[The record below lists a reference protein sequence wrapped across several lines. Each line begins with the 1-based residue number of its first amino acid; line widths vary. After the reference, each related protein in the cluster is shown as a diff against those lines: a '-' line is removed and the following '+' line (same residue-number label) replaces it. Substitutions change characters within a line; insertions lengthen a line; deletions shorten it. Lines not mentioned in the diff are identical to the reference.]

1 VSSDDQNNRWRKA
14 PRSTTVVFLLG
25 VFFIFAS
32 FGFVSDLTDMGSERP
47 LRFAI
52 YVILSGL
59 FPVVYAYAGVT
70 LRGKFWKALIPVFVL
85 HFASFG
91 LLGRY
96 LPENPRPKALNP
108 AATIDLQNR
117 LVFDGISIIIAVC
130 LGYTGLIFVSIREGR
145 RYGKTEME
153 KAVLEG
159 EMTAAREVQRVMV
172 PEDLPQIA
180 GYSIESVYRPAADV
194 GGDFFQVVPL
204 KSGRALVVIGDVSG
218 KGLRAAMIV
227 SMIVG
232 ILSTVSGY
240 TEEPAEILDELNRR
254 LCGRVY
260 EGFVTCLV
268 LRLGDE
274 GRIAIANA
282 GHLPPFVHGAELRV
296 QESLPLG
303 LSLNQAY
310 EEAAVQL
317 NRGEALVLLTDGV
330 VEARNPQG
338 ELLGFGEV
346 ETMLR
351 AGATAREV
359 AEVAERQGQNDDITV
374 LQVARKV

>member
-1 VSSDDQNNRWRKA
+1 MSSDDQNNRWRKA

-96 LPENPRPKALNP
+96 LPQNPRPKALNA

-172 PEDLPQIA
+172 PEDLPQIG
-180 GYSIESVYRPAADV
+180 GYSIESVYRPAAEV

-310 EEAAVQL
+310 EETAVQL
-317 NRGEALVLLTDGV
+317 NRGDALVLLTDGV

>member
-1 VSSDDQNNRWRKA
+1 MSSDDQNNRWRKA

>member
-1 VSSDDQNNRWRKA
+1 MGSDEHYNRWRKA

-96 LPENPRPKALNP
+96 LPENPRPKALNA

-180 GYSIESVYRPAADV
+180 GYSIESVYRPAAEV

>member
-310 EEAAVQL
+310 EETAVQL

>member
-1 VSSDDQNNRWRKA
+1 MSSDDQNNRWRKA

-96 LPENPRPKALNP
+96 LPENPRPKALNA

-310 EEAAVQL
+310 EETAVQL

>member
-1 VSSDDQNNRWRKA
+1 MSSDDQNNRWRKA

-96 LPENPRPKALNP
+96 LPENPRPKALNA

-172 PEDLPQIA
+172 PEDLPQIG
-180 GYSIESVYRPAADV
+180 GYSIESVYRPAAEV

>member
-96 LPENPRPKALNP
+96 LPENPRPKALNA

-180 GYSIESVYRPAADV
+180 GYSIESVYRPAAEV

-310 EEAAVQL
+310 EETAVQL
-317 NRGEALVLLTDGV
+317 NRGDALVLLTDGV

>member
-96 LPENPRPKALNP
+96 LPENPRPKALNA

>member
-1 VSSDDQNNRWRKA
+1 MSSDDQNNRWRKA

-96 LPENPRPKALNP
+96 LPENPRPKALNA

-180 GYSIESVYRPAADV
+180 GYSIESVYRPAAEV

-310 EEAAVQL
+310 EETAVQL

>member
-1 VSSDDQNNRWRKA
+1 MSSDDQNNRWRKA

-96 LPENPRPKALNP
+96 LPENPRPKALNA

-172 PEDLPQIA
+172 PEDLPQIG
-180 GYSIESVYRPAADV
+180 GYSIESVYRPAAEV

-310 EEAAVQL
+310 EETAVQL
-317 NRGEALVLLTDGV
+317 NRGDALVLLTDGV

>member
-1 VSSDDQNNRWRKA
+1 MSSDDQNNRWRKA

-96 LPENPRPKALNP
+96 LPQNPRPKALNA

-172 PEDLPQIA
+172 PEDLPQIG
-180 GYSIESVYRPAADV
+180 GYSIESVYRPAAEV

-310 EEAAVQL
+310 EETAVQL

>member
-1 VSSDDQNNRWRKA
+1 MSSDDQNNRWRKA

-172 PEDLPQIA
+172 PEDLPQIG
-180 GYSIESVYRPAADV
+180 GYSIESVYRPAAEV

-359 AEVAERQGQNDDITV
+359 AEVAERHGQNDDITV

>member
-1 VSSDDQNNRWRKA
+1 MSSDDQNNRWRKA

-96 LPENPRPKALNP
+96 LPENPRPKALNA

-180 GYSIESVYRPAADV
+180 GYSIESVYRPAAEV

>member
-1 VSSDDQNNRWRKA
+1 MSSDDQNNRWRKA

-96 LPENPRPKALNP
+96 LPENPRPKALNA

-180 GYSIESVYRPAADV
+180 GYSIESVYRPAAEV

-310 EEAAVQL
+310 EETAVQL
-317 NRGEALVLLTDGV
+317 NRGDALVLLTDGV

>member
-1 VSSDDQNNRWRKA
+1 
-14 PRSTTVVFLLG
+14 
-25 VFFIFAS
+25 
-32 FGFVSDLTDMGSERP
+32 
-47 LRFAI
+47 
-52 YVILSGL
+52 
-59 FPVVYAYAGVT
+59 
-70 LRGKFWKALIPVFVL
+70 
-85 HFASFG
+85 
-91 LLGRY
+91 
-96 LPENPRPKALNP
+96 
-108 AATIDLQNR
+108 
-117 LVFDGISIIIAVC
+117 
-130 LGYTGLIFVSIREGR
+130 
-145 RYGKTEME
+145 
-153 KAVLEG
+153 
-159 EMTAAREVQRVMV
+159 V

-180 GYSIESVYRPAADV
+180 GYSIESVYRPAAEV

-310 EEAAVQL
+310 EETAVQL

>member
-1 VSSDDQNNRWRKA
+1 MSSDDQNNRWRKA

-96 LPENPRPKALNP
+96 LPENPRPKALNA

-204 KSGRALVVIGDVSG
+204 KSGRALVVIGDLSG

-260 EGFVTCLV
+260 EGFVTCLE

-310 EEAAVQL
+310 EDTAVQL

-338 ELLGFGEV
+338 ELLGFGEI

>member
-1 VSSDDQNNRWRKA
+1 MSSDDQYNRWRKA

-32 FGFVSDLTDMGSERP
+32 FGFVSDVTDLGSERP

-52 YVILSGL
+52 YVVLSGL

-70 LRGKFWKALIPVFVL
+70 LRGKFWKALIPIFIL

-96 LPENPRPKALNP
+96 LPENPRPVSLDA

-117 LVFDGISIIIAVC
+117 LVFDGTSIIIAVC
-130 LGYTGLIFVSIREGR
+130 LGYTGLVFVSIREGR

-172 PEDLPQIA
+172 PEDLPQIN
-180 GYSIESVYRPAADV
+180 GYSIESVYRPAAEV

-282 GHLPPFVHGAELRV
+282 GHLPPYVNAVEIPV
-296 QESLPLG
+296 QASLPLG
-303 LSLNQAY
+303 LSPDQSY
-310 EEAAVQL
+310 EPTRLEIPA
-317 NRGEALVLLTDGV
+317 GEAFVLLTDGV
-330 VEARNPQG
+330 AEARKPKASCWDSPRSKRCCGGRVRTRKWQ
-338 ELLGFGEV
+338 
-346 ETMLR
+346 R
-351 AGATAREV
+351 PPSATAKTTTSPLCACR
-359 AEVAERQGQNDDITV
+359 A
-374 LQVARKV
+374 

>member
-96 LPENPRPKALNP
+96 LPENPRPKALNA

-180 GYSIESVYRPAADV
+180 GYSIESVYRPAAEV

-268 LRLGDE
+268 LRLDDE

-310 EEAAVQL
+310 EETAVQL

>member
-96 LPENPRPKALNP
+96 LPENPRPKALNA

-180 GYSIESVYRPAADV
+180 GYSIESVYRPAAEV

>member
-1 VSSDDQNNRWRKA
+1 LGSDEHYNRWRKA

-96 LPENPRPKALNP
+96 LPQNPRPKALNA

-180 GYSIESVYRPAADV
+180 GYSIESVYRPAAEV

-268 LRLGDE
+268 LRLDDE

-310 EEAAVQL
+310 EETAVQL

>member
-1 VSSDDQNNRWRKA
+1 MSSDDQNNRWRKA

-180 GYSIESVYRPAADV
+180 GYSIESVYRPAAEV

>member
-96 LPENPRPKALNP
+96 LPENPRPKALNA

-172 PEDLPQIA
+172 PEDLPQIG
-180 GYSIESVYRPAADV
+180 GYSIESVYRPAAEV

-310 EEAAVQL
+310 EETAVQL

>member
-96 LPENPRPKALNP
+96 LPENPRPKALNA

-180 GYSIESVYRPAADV
+180 GYSIESVYRPAAEV

-268 LRLGDE
+268 LRLDDE

-310 EEAAVQL
+310 EETAVQL

-338 ELLGFGEV
+338 ELLGFGEI

>member
-1 VSSDDQNNRWRKA
+1 MGSDEHYNRWRKA

-96 LPENPRPKALNP
+96 LPQNPRPKALNA

-180 GYSIESVYRPAADV
+180 GYSIESVYRPAAEV

-268 LRLGDE
+268 LRLDDE

-310 EEAAVQL
+310 EETAVQL

>member
-1 VSSDDQNNRWRKA
+1 MSSDDQNNRWRKA

-310 EEAAVQL
+310 EETAVQL

>member
-1 VSSDDQNNRWRKA
+1 LGSDEQYNRWRKA

-180 GYSIESVYRPAADV
+180 GYSIESVYRPAAEV

>member
-96 LPENPRPKALNP
+96 LPENPRPKALNA

-310 EEAAVQL
+310 EETAVQL

>member
-1 VSSDDQNNRWRKA
+1 MSSDDQNNRWRKA

-172 PEDLPQIA
+172 PEDLPQIG
-180 GYSIESVYRPAADV
+180 GYSIESVYRPAAEV

-268 LRLGDE
+268 LRLDDE

-310 EEAAVQL
+310 EETAVQL

>member
-96 LPENPRPKALNP
+96 LPENPRPKALNA

-180 GYSIESVYRPAADV
+180 GYSIESVYRPAAEV

-310 EEAAVQL
+310 EETAVQL

>member
-1 VSSDDQNNRWRKA
+1 MSSDDQNNRWRKA

-130 LGYTGLIFVSIREGR
+130 LGYTGFIFVSIREGR

-268 LRLGDE
+268 LRLDDE

-282 GHLPPFVHGAELRV
+282 GHLPPFGHGAELRV

-310 EEAAVQL
+310 EDTAVQL

-338 ELLGFGEV
+338 ELLGFGEI